1 MNRGPCYYVGSSS
14 RLAVLA
20 VALLSTACASASSVA
35 MGAPVIR
42 FAQPPGNAGERRAQW
57 ADLGRKPVVV
67 AFEPGDLVPVHFE
80 LDSMLVETQPH
91 PVTFQLVASRRFFVL
106 VSPHDR
112 PRISLDGRDFDE
124 RHQNSFRF
132 GISSTPAGSALDL
145 GIAILKKSVP

>member
-1 MNRGPCYYVGSSS
+1 MNRGPRYYAGSSS

-20 VALLSTACASASSVA
+20 AAFLSTACASASSVA

-42 FAQPPGNAGERRAQW
+42 FAQPPGNASQW

-67 AFEPGDLVPVHFE
+67 AFEPGDLVPVKFE
-80 LDSMLVETQPH
+80 LDSILVETQPH
-91 PVTFQLVASRRFFVL
+91 PITFQLVASRRFFVL

-112 PRISLDGRDFDE
+112 PRISLDGRDFDQ

-132 GISSTPAGSALDL
+132 GVSSTPAGSAIDL
-145 GIAILKKSVP
+145 GIAILKKSSP